1 MWQEV
6 RKYWHTGDIHDHPR
20 TTAVLNRAVLTSRG
34 HLTMFG
40 DSVSFQLSQQGREGS
55 TGVSWVEAQDAA
67 HRSSEYRTVPTTENY
82 LVPKVNSAVRN
93 CAPIQDFW

>member
-1 MWQEV
+1 M
-6 RKYWHTGDIHDHPR
+6 RKYRHTGDIHDHPR

-34 HLTMFG
+34 HLTVFG
-40 DSVSFQLSQQGREGS
+40 DNVTFWWSQQGREGS
-55 TGVSWVEAQDAA
+55 TGISWVGAQDAA
-67 HRSSEYRTVPTTENY
+67 HRPSKYRTVPTTKNY